1 MLFCSLFGP
10 RTNAS
15 HIACIPRTLLLT
27 PQFPW
32 VPAAFKEG
40 GNVIGAAVNCV
51 SCAIY
56 RQRFR
61 STRAKT
67 NEDHSSNKR
76 SEERYSSGSPGEFII
91 AEPAR
96 VPSQFA
102 APLNID
108 ISMSRC
114 NALRRSGSSDYPVS
128 IMFIVCSPGMQLSL
142 VRFKKVNFR
151 ELTATGLLAQYNG
164 ISCSCS

>member
-15 HIACIPRTLLLT
+15 HIVYIPRTLLLT
-27 PQFPW
+27 PHFPW

-91 AEPAR
+91 AEHAR

-114 NALRRSGSSDYPVS
+114 NALWRSGSSDYPVS
-128 IMFIVCSPGMQLSL
+128 IMFIVCSPGMQRSL
-142 VRFKKVNFR
+142 FGLKKS
-151 ELTATGLLAQYNG
+151 ELPG
-164 ISCSCS
+164 INCNQLVSKT